1 MGNLRKKRDQLQR
14 TLSEYQMPTPSPQPR
29 SSYCSTN
36 KCYTPTEFALFGLGG
51 AVLGILLGVL
61 AIQWLK
67 QQCLPDEKEELLE
80 RERVLARQSVLVR
93 NEGESLGQ
101 LLEEERGVNA
111 N

>member
-67 QQCLPDEKEELLE
+67 QQCLPDEKEELL
-80 RERVLARQSVLVR
+80 RE
-93 NEGESLGQ
+93 EESLPDS
-101 LLEEERGVNA
+101 LYWRGMLGSHWGSWWRRKEGST
-111 N
+111 

>member
-1 MGNLRKKRDQLQR
+1 MGQKDLLQS
-14 TLSEYQMPTPSPQPR
+14 TLVKYQVPTPSPQSV
-29 SSYCSTN
+29 SSSSSS

>member
-1 MGNLRKKRDQLQR
+1 MGQKDLLQS
-14 TLSEYQMPTPSPQPR
+14 TLVKYQGPTPSPQSV
-29 SSYCSTN
+29 SSSSSS
-36 KCYTPTEFALFGLGG
+36 KCYTPTQFALFGLGG
-51 AVLGILLGVL
+51 AVLGIMMGVL
-61 AIQWLK
+61 AISWLK

-80 RERVLARQSVLVR
+80 RERELARRSVLVR